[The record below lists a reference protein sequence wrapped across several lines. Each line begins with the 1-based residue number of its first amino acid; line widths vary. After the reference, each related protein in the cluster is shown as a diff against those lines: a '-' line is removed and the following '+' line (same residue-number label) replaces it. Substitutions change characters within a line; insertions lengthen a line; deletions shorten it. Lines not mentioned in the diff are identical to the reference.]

1 MEFCER
7 IAAARK
13 AAGLTQEQLGEQI
26 GVTRQAVSKWESGQV
41 VPDALTVARMC
52 EVLHVSA
59 DHLLLGIEQDLAPE
73 PPEPSGPQ
81 LCPCCGREV
90 PGRFCSTCGYIM
102 PSQPERGPRY
112 AVILRQQRLTPPSP
126 EETQTLVKSLN
137 KYCGAPEDYA
147 LMCLEQLSE
156 YGTMIPIRRD
166 LPDLAVQWIAS
177 HLDQN
182 FFQIV
187 IVEDA
192 GETDDALVLKPSAM
206 ELPPP
211 APTGKEKAPL
221 GFWGMVGAIALGIV
235 GALVLLSLF

>member
-192 GETDDALVLKPSAM
+192 GEADDALVLKPSAM
-206 ELPPP
+206 ELPPRVKD
-211 APTGKEKAPL
+211 KEKEPL
-221 GFWGMVGAIALGIV
+221 SFWGLVGAIALGIV
-235 GALVLLSLF
+235 AALVLLSLF

>member
-59 DHLLLGIEQDLAPE
+59 DHLLLGVGPEGLSE
-73 PPEPSGPQ
+73 PPSAPAGPQ

-102 PSQPERGPRY
+102 PSQPDRGPRY
-112 AVILRQQRLTPPSP
+112 AVILRQQRMALDPKEADALTK
-126 EETQTLVKSLN
+126 ELG
-137 KYCGAPEDYA
+137 KYCGTPEEHARMY
-147 LMCLEQLSE
+147 LEQLKT

-166 LPDLAVQWIAS
+166 LPDLAAQWIAA
-177 HLDQN
+177 HLSRD
-182 FFQIV
+182 FFQMV
-187 IVEDA
+187 IVEDR
-192 GETDDALVLKPSAM
+192 GEDEDALVLKEPVM

-235 GALVLLSLF
+235 AALVLLSLF